1 MKFDRDLLSDLVTYL
16 SLIVKKHILLSHK

>member
-16 SLIVKKHILLSHK
+16 SLIVKKHILLSRK